1 MGDLYVWLA
10 GYWLLTREL
19 LLLAALGVAVSSLDD
34 LLFDMLYFARQIWR
48 RMTVYRVRRRSDA
61 RSLPGGGTRSAPI
74 AVFVPAWDEAEVIGP
89 MLGAFTRR
97 MIFPHYRVFVGVY
110 PNDAA
115 TLRVVAGL
123 ADPRIALVVV
133 ERDGPTTKAHC
144 LNAIWRAMCRH
155 EEAFGVRFKAIVL
168 HDAEDVVHPREL
180 GVIDYLIPA
189 KAMVQ
194 LPVVPFADAESRW
207 IAGHYLDEFAE
218 SHTKDM
224 VVREAI
230 GAAIPA
236 AGVACGFERAMMG
249 WIADDLGGAPFD
261 PVSLTED
268 YELGHRIHARGG
280 KAIFVRIPGRAGAPH
295 VTTREHFPATLEAAV
310 RQKSRWLLG
319 IALHGWDRIGWQ
331 GGLAARYMLMRDR
344 KALLNALVVIVAYVA
359 ALAYAAAI
367 VLKSTVPDAR
377 LLPAVVEPGSALHGL
392 LRLTTVLLAWRL
404 AMRMMFTGRQH
415 GIIEAVRA
423 LPRAFIGNIVNFL
436 AALRASALYV
446 RGAIRKTAPVWEK
459 TAHRFPEKLAHD

>member
-1 MGDLYVWLA
+1 MEDPYVWLA

-19 LLLAALGVAVSSLDD
+19 LLLAAAGVLVSSLDD
-34 LLFDMLYFARQIWR
+34 LLFDLVYFSRRIWR
-48 RMTVYRVRRRSDA
+48 RLTVYRGRRRTDA
-61 RSLPGGGTRSAPI
+61 RSLPGGGSASAPI
-74 AVFVPAWDEAEVIGP
+74 AVFVPAWDEADVIGP
-89 MLGAFTRR
+89 MLTAFTRR
-97 MIFPHYRVFVGVY
+97 MLFPHYRVFVGVY

-115 TLRVVAGL
+115 TLRVVAAL
-123 ADPRIALVVV
+123 SDPRIAVVIV

-155 EEAFGVRFKAIVL
+155 EDAYGVRFKAIVL

-194 LPVVPFADAESRW
+194 LPVVPFAAPNSRW

-261 PVSLTED
+261 PLSLTED

-280 KAIFVRIPGRAGAPH
+280 KAIFVRMPGRAGAAH
-295 VTTREHFPATLEAAV
+295 VTTQEHFPETLEAAV

-344 KALLNALVVIVAYVA
+344 KALLNAIVVILAYVA
-359 ALAYAAAI
+359 AIAYAAAI
-367 VLKSTVPDAR
+367 LFRATMPDAR
-377 LLPAVVEPGSALHGL
+377 LLPAVVEPGSALDLL
-392 LRLTTVLLAWRL
+392 LRLTTALLVWRL
-404 AMRMMFTGRQH
+404 AMRILFTGRQH
-415 GIIEAVRA
+415 GIAEALRA
-423 LPRAFIGNIVNFL
+423 LPRAFVGNIINFL
-436 AALRASALYV
+436 AALRACTLYV

-459 TAHRFPEKLAHD
+459 TAHRFPESVARD